1 MKTNGKLSWI
11 LSNSVFRNG
20 LTFLL
25 ILSLAFQLN
34 AQSDGLPR
42 GAYQM
47 PYVRYESEDANR
59 GGGAILYE
67 NPFFDELLTAAEASD
82 QKYVG
87 LPNNGAYVEW
97 NINNTANGI
106 TLRFTMP
113 DAADGEGES
122 GSLDLYVNNAFV
134 KTINLTSYWAWQY
147 FPGSEPENHPGDRPR
162 MRFDEVHFLLNT
174 PVGPGDVLKIQK
186 GAGDSF
192 EYGVDFI
199 EIENV
204 GAPLSKPSGY
214 FSVTDYGAVPDD
226 GNDDFAAF
234 NAALAAAGS
243 AGTGVYIPAG
253 RFELSDKW
261 SVEENNI
268 GILGAGMWHTELF
281 FSTEA
286 VFSGGIL
293 ARASDIEIGHFYM
306 NTINNQR
313 FLNGQYVIYKG
324 FMGTYGNNS
333 SIHDVWVTHFECG
346 AWIAGYDP
354 PYPIDITY
362 NLEFTRNRIRNNYAD
377 GINLCQGTSGTDVSH
392 CNFRSNGDDA
402 MAVWPNSDFGAPEAV
417 NNIFRYNTVEHT
429 YRAAGSAIF
438 GGNGHQVH
446 HCIIKDGH
454 AGSGIRLTTD
464 FPGYHFENTTQIRY
478 YENTIEACGT
488 SKDLWGFHRGA
499 IEINATGGGI
509 QNIFFENIDIINAQ
523 RHGVQIGGNG
533 TDLQFDNISIN
544 GTGIDPYTYSYYTVA
559 LEGAA
564 VMAFGGNGTAVF
576 NNLSLENIELDPPTY
591 KANENYNLIIQNL
604 NVPLTGISLSES
616 QIDMAVGEAEP
627 LYVNYSPANAT
638 NKTVIWTTSN
648 AAIATYD
655 EIEGKVVGQGTGTA
669 TITVTSQEGNYTAQC
684 TVTVNAAVNITASDD
699 QADENGG
706 TGSFT
711 IAISEINQNITVN
724 YSVGGS
730 ASAGDYSASPALSG
744 SVILTPGNPSQVIT
758 ITPTDDNE
766 FEGDETLIVTLQS
779 GSGYQLGGGT
789 SASITIGDNENP
801 PCTAPVIGY
810 TSGGPTINQSIES
823 VWSTAP
829 AKGISN
835 STIGGI
841 PGDYS
846 GQWRA
851 LYDASNLYVLVEVGD
866 ATRTNDS
873 GGNWWE
879 DDVVEIFIDGNNSK
893 GTSYDGINDFQL
905 GFRWND
911 ATVHAGGNSVQNTT
925 GINFSMYASGSG
937 YVLEAAI
944 PWSTIGVAPS
954 IGSVIGFDV
963 AVDDDDNGGTRDA
976 QVVSIATTDAGW
988 SNPSIFGSIYL
999 TDCNG
1004 APGNQ
1009 PPLANAGTDQTL
1021 ASGISTVNLNGSGSD
1036 PDNDPITYSWSQVSG
1051 PSATINNGSSAS
1063 ASVSGLADGNSYT
1076 FRLTVSDG
1084 SLSATDDVVI
1094 NVNTASPTQTPYGGT
1109 PWAIPGTIEAE
1120 NFDNGGEGIAYH
1132 DADANNNGGQ
1142 GRTGDGVDTENCS
1155 AGGLNVGWTSAGE
1168 WLEYTVN
1175 VASAGTYDFN
1185 FRVASINSGGTFH
1198 VEFDGVNKTGTVT
1211 SVNTGAWQTWTSV
1224 NVMGVSLGAGQQV
1237 MRISLDNPN
1246 YNIDKV
1252 IITSA
1257 TGNVPVTGVSVSP
1270 SSVSITAGNTQQL
1283 TATVTPANATNQSV
1297 SWSSG
1302 NTGVATVNGSGLVT
1316 GVAAGTATITVTT
1329 QDGNY
1334 TATSTITVTSGGGG
1348 GSGYRIKNAWQN
1360 TYLADGGDRVT
1371 YGATPSGSSYEWE
1384 LEDVGGGHVEIKNVA
1399 TGEYMHI
1406 ENLPGYVQ
1414 CTTRTF
1420 GWYSSRW
1427 VIEDAG
1433 NGESRIRNA
1442 WQGDNYIHVE
1452 NLQGHAQHGTIYT
1465 AWASAKWVLEP
1476 VSGARVSSESFI
1488 EQNEMKAVLDIYPNP
1503 VTDKLTIDFSGSID
1517 TETLW
1522 ALYDLSGSL
1531 IMKRRMTAPRMEI
1544 LRGELKSGV
1553 YMLQITSQGER
1564 HTRKVVI
1571 K

>member
-1 MKTNGKLSWI
+1 MKTNGKFSWV

-67 NPFFDELLTAAEASD
+67 NPFYDELLTAAEASD

-162 MRFDEVHFLLNT
+162 MRFDEVHFLLST
-174 PVGPGDVLKIQK
+174 PLGPGDVLKIQK

-234 NAALAAAGS
+234 NAALSAAGS

-261 SVEENNI
+261 TVEESNI
-268 GILGAGMWHTELF
+268 GILGAGMWYTELF

-293 ARASDIEIGHFYM
+293 TRASDIEFGHFYM

-354 PYPIDITY
+354 PYPIDITH

-377 GINLCQGTSGTDVSH
+377 GINLCQGTSDSDVSH

-478 YENTIEACGT
+478 YENTIESCGT

-509 QNIFFENIDIINAQ
+509 QNIFFENIDIIDAQ

-544 GTGIDPYTYSYYTVA
+544 GTGLDPYTYSYYTVA

-638 NKTVIWTTSN
+638 NKTVTWTTSN
-648 AAIATYD
+648 AAVATYD
-655 EIEGKVVGQGTGTA
+655 EIEGKVEGQGTGTA
-669 TITVTSQEGNYTAQC
+669 TVTVTSQEGNFTAQC

-699 QADENGG
+699 EADENGD

-730 ASAGDYSASPALSG
+730 ASAGDYASSPALNG
-744 SVILTPGNPSQVIT
+744 SVTLTPGNPSQVIT

-766 FEGDETLIVTLQS
+766 FEGDETLTVTLQS

-789 SASITIGDNENP
+789 SATITIADNENP

-810 TSGGPTINQSIES
+810 TPSGPAINQSIET
-823 VWSTAP
+823 VWGTAP
-829 AKGISN
+829 AMGISN
-835 STIGGI
+835 ATIGGI

-851 LYDASNLYVLVEVGD
+851 LYDAGNLYVLVEVGD

-873 GGNWWE
+873 GGSWWE

-937 YVLEAAI
+937 YVLEVAI
-944 PWSTIGVAPS
+944 PWSTIGVTPS
-954 IGSVIGFDV
+954 IGSVIGFDIG
-963 AVDDDDNGGTRDA
+963 VDDDDNGGTRDA

-999 TDCNG
+999 TDCSG

-1009 PPLANAGTDQTL
+1009 SPSANAGTDQTV
-1021 ASGISTVNLNGSGSD
+1021 AAGITSANLSGSGSD

-1051 PSATINNGSSAS
+1051 PAATINNASSAS

-1084 SLSATDDVVI
+1084 SLSASDDVVI
-1094 NVNTASPTQTPYGGT
+1094 NVNSAAPTQTPYGGT

-1120 NFDNGGEGIAYH
+1120 NFDNGGEGVAYH
-1132 DADANNNGGQ
+1132 DVDANNNGGQ
-1142 GRTGDGVDTENCS
+1142 GRTSDGVDTEICS

-1168 WLEYTVN
+1168 WLEYTVD

-1185 FRVASINSGGTFH
+1185 FRVASINTGGTFH
-1198 VEFDGVNKTGTVT
+1198 VEFDGVNKTGMVT

-1224 NVMGVSLGAGQQV
+1224 NVTGVSLSAGRQI
-1237 MRISLDNPN
+1237 MRIALDNPN
-1246 YNIDKV
+1246 HNIDKV
-1252 IITSA
+1252 IISSA

-1270 SSVSITAGNTQQL
+1270 VTASVTAGNTQQL

-1297 SWSSG
+1297 SWSSN
-1302 NTGVATVNGSGLVT
+1302 NTGVATVNASGLVT
-1316 GVAAGTATITVTT
+1316 AVAAGTATITVTT

-1334 TATSTITVTSGGGG
+1334 TATSTIAVTSGGGR
-1348 GSGYRIKNAWQN
+1348 GSGYRIRNVWQN

-1371 YGATPSGSSYEWE
+1371 YGATPSGNSYEWE
-1384 LEDVGGGHVEIKNVA
+1384 LEDVGGGYMEIRNVG

-1406 ENLPGYVQ
+1406 ENLTGYVQ
-1414 CTTRTF
+1414 CTARTF

-1427 VIEDAG
+1427 AIEDAG
-1433 NGESRIRNA
+1433 SGESRIRNA

-1452 NLQGHAQHGTIYT
+1452 NLQGHAQHGTIYM

-1476 VSGARVSSESFI
+1476 VSGSRLTSEGPVFNTSD
-1488 EQNEMKAVLDIYPNP
+1488 AGLSIYPNP
-1503 VTDKLTIDFSGSID
+1503 VTDRLTIDFGGGID
-1517 TETLW
+1517 TETSV

-1531 IMKRRMTAPRMEI
+1531 IMERKITVPRMEI

-1553 YMLQITSQGER
+1553 YMLQISSQGER
-1564 HTRKVVI
+1564 LTRKLVI